1 MPLFPD
7 ESFDMDCVFTDSQAS
22 RAPKQRKSKSISC
35 RSPDGRAAVGAAL
48 RAVLRNIQALRK
60 DYALRALD
68 IFQSFLAE
76 DHEDLSLEDTCEAL
90 RELGLSAYVDDDE
103 SDDGEKVSAEANR
116 QLRLWSSSDTSNSI
130 FTTDEQCFVWL
141 AWRGQ
146 RYVESA
152 NLLWPIFRALDAN
165 ADGAVNMQ
173 DIEPCLQAASTPISG
188 YLVTTPVYSPRG
200 RTANGDTEKLT
211 AVLNELVAYHSGSE
225 PNDALISFPQFI
237 AVVCD
242 AQDKFALHR
251 LSLIRPAALVMR
263 YDRGVPFLR
272 PEEMSCFARPED
284 QEAIQQACRSRQ
296 RREIQAKP
304 NAELVLSEASAA
316 KRVAE
321 SPIKMVEEP
330 ISSLQSPRSTASLSP
345 RSAEA
350 RALAERAAILR
361 RQHLAPPS
369 QDHQMVSSL
378 AERAAIL
385 RQMEDQA
392 AKVAR
397 KKVSD
402 ELLASKLLQ

>member
-1 MPLFPD
+1 
-7 ESFDMDCVFTDSQAS
+7 
-22 RAPKQRKSKSISC
+22 
-35 RSPDGRAAVGAAL
+35 
-48 RAVLRNIQALRK
+48 
-60 DYALRALD
+60 
-68 IFQSFLAE
+68 
-76 DHEDLSLEDTCEAL
+76 
-90 RELGLSAYVDDDE
+90 
-103 SDDGEKVSAEANR
+103 
-116 QLRLWSSSDTSNSI
+116 
-130 FTTDEQCFVWL
+130 
-141 AWRGQ
+141 
-146 RYVESA
+146 
-152 NLLWPIFRALDAN
+152 
-165 ADGAVNMQ
+165 
-173 DIEPCLQAASTPISG
+173 
-188 YLVTTPVYSPRG
+188 
-200 RTANGDTEKLT
+200 
-211 AVLNELVAYHSGSE
+211 
-225 PNDALISFPQFI
+225 
-237 AVVCD
+237 
-242 AQDKFALHR
+242 
-251 LSLIRPAALVMR
+251 
-263 YDRGVPFLR
+263 
-272 PEEMSCFARPED
+272 MSCFARPED